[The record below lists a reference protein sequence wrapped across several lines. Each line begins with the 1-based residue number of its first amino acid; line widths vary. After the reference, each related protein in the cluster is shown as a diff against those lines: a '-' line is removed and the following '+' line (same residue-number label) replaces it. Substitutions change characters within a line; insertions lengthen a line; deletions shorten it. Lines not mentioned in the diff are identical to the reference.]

1 MLSSKDLPELVKDV
15 TLGASIP
22 GVVLSVLFLAAV
34 AYLQWNPVSRPHLD
48 RTWKKQVLA
57 ALSSHSY
64 MGLVLILGVNGNK
77 MEKYYLL
84 GVAILCGACNI
95 PPWLAGKFGWDATT
109 GKCWLRDPSPA
120 VQQRW
125 IIGTRGGCCQSLQLE
140 SKIERLRADTSGSV
154 TPAPTLP
161 KHPILQFRP
170 IIMRIGRLRLY
181 TGMHQNPT
189 DFHMNLRILNACVYS
204 IRPLLYALLAAID
217 PYVHC
222 ARSHYRRQQ
231 QQFRSGGRRCSWR
244 DNSVEQVALS
254 RKHHPRE
261 IANASLGQKRNFNRR
276 RLPQLQIAYLVI
288 FLAIGLSSYPR
299 LAEVAPCLG
308 STVKYYRGYPFHST
322 PQAHLR
328 PNTRGNKN
336 QRKPML
342 RSPENNRNPSLHLFH
357 FCGDQVIS
365 DEAGF
370 IRDVSISR
378 EVVSARNRWEGVKV
392 MLFNFTSSGHNGYCG
407 YLLEMVA
414 DL

>member
-1 MLSSKDLPELVKDV
+1 MASGQIRLGRHNRQMLAP
-15 TLGASIP
+15 
-22 GVVLSVLFLAAV
+22 
-34 AYLQWNPVSRPHLD
+34 RPFT
-48 RTWKKQVLA
+48 R
-57 ALSSHSY
+57 
-64 MGLVLILGVNGNK
+64 G
-77 MEKYYLL
+77 
-84 GVAILCGACNI
+84 
-95 PPWLAGKFGWDATT
+95 ATT
-109 GKCWLRDPSPA
+109 LDHWNTWW
-120 VQQRW
+120 V
-125 IIGTRGGCCQSLQLE
+125 
-140 SKIERLRADTSGSV
+140 
-154 TPAPTLP
+154 LP
-161 KHPILQFRP
+161 IFATGLPPDYHAH
-170 IIMRIGRLRLY
+170 RLY

-189 DFHMNLRILNACVYS
+189 DFYAYPIVHSSTLKCPHTVDACVYS

-222 ARSHYRRQQ
+222 ARSHY
-231 QQFRSGGRRCSWR
+231 QQFRSGGRRWR

-261 IANASLGQKRNFNRR
+261 IANAS
-276 RLPQLQIAYLVI
+276 
-288 FLAIGLSSYPR
+288 
-299 LAEVAPCLG
+299 LG

-370 IRDVSISR
+370 MRDVSISH
-378 EVVSARNRWEGVKV
+378 EVVSARN
-392 MLFNFTSSGHNGYCG
+392 CG
-407 YLLEMVA
+407 GCHAFQFHQLRSQQIMWIMVA

>member
-125 IIGTRGGCCQSLQLE
+125 IIGTRSVPTILMSVIDVFSFVNILIFMLLQVVGVANLCNW
-140 SKIERLRADTSGSV
+140 S
-154 TPAPTLP
+154 
-161 KHPILQFRP
+161 
-170 IIMRIGRLRLY
+170 LY

-217 PYVHC
+217 PSFLRAVC
-222 ARSHYRRQQ
+222 SLRAEPLSQTATTISFGWASMQ
-231 QQFRSGGRRCSWR
+231 LAGQFSGTS
-244 DNSVEQVALS
+244 SAEQKTS
-254 RKHHPRE
+254 
-261 IANASLGQKRNFNRR
+261 
-276 RLPQLQIAYLVI
+276 
-288 FLAIGLSSYPR
+288 
-299 LAEVAPCLG
+299 
-308 STVKYYRGYPFHST
+308 
-322 PQAHLR
+322 
-328 PNTRGNKN
+328 
-336 QRKPML
+336 
-342 RSPENNRNPSLHLFH
+342 
-357 FCGDQVIS
+357 
-365 DEAGF
+365 
-370 IRDVSISR
+370 
-378 EVVSARNRWEGVKV
+378 SARDCERQPRSEEELQSEKIA
-392 MLFNFTSSGHNGYCG
+392 HQI
-407 YLLEMVA
+407 
-414 DL
+414 